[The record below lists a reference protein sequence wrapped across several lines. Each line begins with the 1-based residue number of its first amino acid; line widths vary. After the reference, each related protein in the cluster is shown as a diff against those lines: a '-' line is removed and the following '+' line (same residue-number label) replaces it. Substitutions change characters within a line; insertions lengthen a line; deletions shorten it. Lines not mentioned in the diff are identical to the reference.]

1 MYGLI
6 LGGMEIFAEFV
17 YETENK
23 DLYDQ
28 MKEKTLVEV
37 EKFEE
42 RRKIEMGNSLKKKD
56 FPLFICAEGKY
67 TVQRNLFH
75 PIISAALRK

>member
-1 MYGLI
+1 
-6 LGGMEIFAEFV
+6 MEIPAEFV

-28 MKEKTLVEV
+28 MKEKTLEEV

-42 RRKIEMGNSLKKKD
+42 RRKIGMENSLKKKD
-56 FPLFICAEGKY
+56 FPLIISAEGKL
-67 TVQRNLFH
+67 TVQRNLFP
-75 PIISAALRK
+75 PIISAAPRK